1 FCAYMLTVAVFTPP
15 AYLIQAAWEQNKFS
29 LGSWD
34 FSLSPRAGS
43 RTVWVMII
51 YGVAENLRSLIAD
64 QNYVQKYVSVATE
77 REARR
82 SVWIGM
88 LVYIPLTV
96 VFLYIGTTLFAF
108 YSPGG
113 HPLPGSVTKGDQVF
127 PYFIATQVPVGL
139 KGLIIAAIMAAAM
152 STVSS
157 SLNCAATISLI
168 DFWKL
173 YVNPQLSEKGSVRF
187 LRWTT
192 LVWGVLGT
200 GFALLMIKAAS
211 ALDVWWT
218 FAGIFG
224 GGMLGLFVLALFGV
238 PLRAW
243 QGVTI
248 IAISIFVIIWGTFS
262 SSLPASWQWAALRVD
277 DILLGSMGTA
287 AMLVFALL
295 FGWSNRKRV
304 GR

>member
-1 FCAYMLTVAVFTPP
+1 
-15 AYLIQAAWEQNKFS
+15 
-29 LGSWD
+29 
-34 FSLSPRAGS
+34 
-43 RTVWVMII
+43 
-51 YGVAENLRSLIAD
+51 
-64 QNYVQKYVSVATE
+64 
-77 REARR
+77 
-82 SVWIGM
+82 
-88 LVYIPLTV
+88 
-96 VFLYIGTTLFAF
+96 
-108 YSPGG
+108 
-113 HPLPGSVTKGDQVF
+113 
-127 PYFIATQVPVGL
+127 
-139 KGLIIAAIMAAAM
+139 MAAAM

-168 DFWKL
+168 DFWEL